1 MNWPSRLLIS
11 AYAFSGPFSLM
22 NTTALFT
29 MATASSLVAFSAAND
44 DPPMRA
50 AKTGAAIIH
59 TNIRTR
65 IISRSYPTSAVTPPQ
80 PFLVCARPLGS
91 ARTTPTRGIIPTQL
105 PVAATDCSTG
115 GALYYLNLD
124 QIASNPRNVQNSL
137 GAARGERKLL
147 AGW

>member
-11 AYAFSGPFSLM
+11 AYAFSSPFSLM

-59 TNIRTR
+59 TNIPTR
-65 IISRSYPTSAVTPPQ
+65 IISHSYPPSALTPP
-80 PFLVCARPLGS
+80 RPSWFAPPHWAPPLHHH
-91 ARTTPTRGIIPTQL
+91 
-105 PVAATDCSTG
+105 PVAA
-115 GALYYLNLD
+115 
-124 QIASNPRNVQNSL
+124 SL
-137 GAARGERKLL
+137 LHHRYPT
-147 AGW
+147 